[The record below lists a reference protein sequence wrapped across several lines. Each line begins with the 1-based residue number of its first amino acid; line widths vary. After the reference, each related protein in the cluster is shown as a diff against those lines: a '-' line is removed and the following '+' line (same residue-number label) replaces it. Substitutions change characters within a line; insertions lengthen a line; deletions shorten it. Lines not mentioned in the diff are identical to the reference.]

1 VKSCE
6 SLPIGPLRITISIQR
21 DRKKIIDHKQTN
33 DVTIKII
40 NLCGRLP
47 VRKFSC

>member
-1 VKSCE
+1 MPFCKKF
-6 SLPIGPLRITISIQR
+6 I
-21 DRKKIIDHKQTN
+21 DREREKKIIDHKQIN

-47 VRKFSC
+47 ARKIPI